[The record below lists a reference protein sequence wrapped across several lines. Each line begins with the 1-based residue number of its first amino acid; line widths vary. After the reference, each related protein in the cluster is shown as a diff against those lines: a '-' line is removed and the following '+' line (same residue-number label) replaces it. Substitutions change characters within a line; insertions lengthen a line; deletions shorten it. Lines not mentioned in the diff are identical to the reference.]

1 MYDVITI
8 GTATRDV
15 FLTSPLFKIVRDPR
29 HLQKMGFPTG
39 EAQCFA
45 LGGKIEISAPVLTTG
60 GGATNAA
67 VSFSRQKLKT
77 AALVKIGDD
86 ESANS
91 IINELKNEAITPF
104 VIAKKTLPPPTPRYF
119 WRQAAN
125 GPFWFIAALRKI

>member
-67 VSFSRQKLKT
+67 VSFGRQGLKT
-77 AALVKIGDD
+77 ATLVKVGDD

-91 IINELKNEAITPF
+91 IINELKS
-104 VIAKKTLPPPTPRYF
+104 
-119 WRQAAN
+119 
-125 GPFWFIAALRKI
+125 